1 MISGSRRPKIIHS
14 SVRKVKGMKRGNR
27 RPKINTSKNRRGELV
42 HGCRNS
48 KKIKK

>member
-1 MISGSRRPKIIHS
+1 MKSGSRRPKIIHS

-27 RPKINTSKNRRGELV
+27 RPKINTSKNRRELV

>member
-27 RPKINTSKNRRGELV
+27 RPKINTS
-42 HGCRNS
+42 RNS
-48 KKIKK
+48 KKIKE